1 MHVHVQ
7 TCIDAYM
14 HIWIYVY
21 ICIYIY
27 IYVDI
32 CVSHKSVLY
41 IYTCIPFQS
50 NHPMKNLN
58 NHLQE
63 DSFRGQNKITI
74 QRDRYEETL
83 FVSEIPILISRTSCF
98 IFGG

>member
-1 MHVHVQ
+1 MH
-7 TCIDAYM
+7 TCIYGYM
-14 HIWIYVY
+14 C
-21 ICIYIY
+21 ICVYIY

-41 IYTCIPFQS
+41 ICIPFQS

-74 QRDRYEETL
+74 QKDRYEETL
-83 FVSEIPILISRTSCF
+83 FVSEMPILISRTLCF